1 MNENNFIIEG
11 IDYISSDN
19 NGDDRLRCIKC
30 NHIFSTKF
38 KFIEHQDLRCKE
50 LIIIGEEIKER
61 KKIKELVLTYTE
73 KVDMVMFK
81 KIVNNFDTL
90 FESGKLGRFVDKNYN
105 VIENKESI
113 KTIVKKMYF
122 NKLQSE
128 EVEYRYVGKQTEG
141 RLYSKIA
148 SLQGIS
154 RVIRHSLAKNIYWDI
169 DMNNAHP
176 VILRFYCEENNIP
189 CSNLIYYNENRNDC
203 FKSLMDKFNMSRD
216 EAKKIPLTSINGGL
230 IYEDCPKW
238 MIDLHEELFLIRDAI
253 CKLNPL
259 YVKRAK
265 ENYDKKLK
273 ARNETLR
280 NPKNKSQNKPLFE
293 NINGSA
299 CNYMLCK
306 YENIILQCC
315 LKKIKEMG
323 LTVGALVFDGFMCYR
338 KDGVIIEDLLVILE
352 EEILR
357 DIRIPIKLSEKG
369 MDEGLNLDEFEVNN
383 LPLDEFDGI
392 VRLDDYVCPS
402 IFSSSAISIVRA
414 GLGRGKSTASI
425 SYINNNHFNKIFIIT
440 PRKTYAE
447 SIVNRFNKESNY
459 KFELYSDKKIYK
471 DYYIENPSYIVVQC
485 ESLHRLVNYGTEGLC
500 VIIDEI
506 ESFLT
511 QLTSTKTHKKNHLE
525 NIKIFEMLCYSSKVI
540 GMDAF
545 ISEKSF
551 NVFKLIGL
559 DVNYYN
565 YIKPLEKRTYTEINS
580 VTVSIPSKNPNLKP
594 KNKVLYFE
602 PFVEK
607 IEELVFSGKKM
618 FLFISSV
625 AKLELLKERL
635 ISRGLNKDRIASYSS
650 KGKDELDDVNSLW
663 VNKDVVIC
671 TSSLTVGVNFDIP
684 NHFHSI
690 GIYLSATSRNLVRDV
705 FQSMYRVRH
714 LIDNKLYFI
723 LDTNHHGICEPT
735 FKNIIKNDLLTKE
748 DNILNL
754 YKKYK
759 IEKNEECDRIEWLEE
774 LYINNILE
782 HNISIM
788 TLQNEF
794 FKYLKYC
801 NYEKEDGDAH
811 DDMKDLEIIE
821 DHVGP
826 IINYIDIPSINSDEM
841 KILRMLNIK
850 TELEISKLEKF
861 FFQQSI
867 ENMAIEDET
876 ICWGLYMD
884 YGKNKFRNISYEKG
898 IRGNTIGLGD
908 IINTTLPILAEKL
921 SLRLEIIQNLTS
933 WFNVENS
940 HDIKTTIEDKKIQLL
955 IPIFKENIKAIYDAF
970 DIRETRKEE
979 GSEMTTTNIIKI
991 TNQVLNK
998 WGFSK
1003 IKRSERVNKRIE
1015 GKRVSNSSFKIE
1027 NEGGIYDKI
1036 KPKRR
1041 NRSPKKS

>member
-1 MNENNFIIEG
+1 MINNKMI
-11 IDYISSDN
+11 
-19 NGDDRLRCIKC
+19 
-30 NHIFSTKF
+30 
-38 KFIEHQDLRCKE
+38 
-50 LIIIGEEIKER
+50 
-61 KKIKELVLTYTE
+61 TYTE

-105 VIENKESI
+105 VIQNKESI
-113 KTIVKKMYF
+113 KTIVKKMYL
-122 NKLQSE
+122 NKLNVGE

-141 RLYSKIA
+141 RLYSKIP

-189 CSNLIYYNENRNDC
+189 CSNLIYYNENRDEC
-203 FKSLMDKFNMSRD
+203 FKSLMDKFNISRD
-216 EAKKIPLTSINGGL
+216 DAKKIPLTSINGGL

-238 MIDLHEELFLIRDAI
+238 MIDLHEELFLIRNAI
-253 CKLNPL
+253 CRLNPL

-273 ARNETLR
+273 ARNQTLR
-280 NPKNKSQNKPLFE
+280 NPKNKAQNKPLFE

-306 YENIILQCC
+306 YENMILQCC
-315 LKKIKEMG
+315 LRKIKEME
-323 LTVGALVFDGFMCYR
+323 LNVGALVFDGFMCYR
-338 KDGVIIEDLLVILE
+338 KDGVIIDNLLILLE

-357 DIRIPIKLSEKG
+357 DIRIPIKLSVKDME
-369 MDEGLNLDEFEVNN
+369 EGLNLDEFEVNDI
-383 LPLDEFDGI
+383 PIDEFDGI
-392 VRLDDYVCPS
+392 VRLDDFVCPS
-402 IFSSSAISIVRA
+402 IFSSSPITIVKA

-459 KFELYSDKKIYK
+459 KFDLYSDKEIFK

-511 QLTSTKTHKKNHLE
+511 QLTSTKTHKKNHLD

-551 NVFKLIGL
+551 NVFKLIGPANG
-559 DVNYYN
+559 VNYYN
-565 YIKPLEKRTYTEINS
+565 YIKPLEKRIYTEIKS
-580 VTVSIPSKNPNLKP
+580 VTISIPSKNPALKP
-594 KNKVLYFE
+594 RNKVLYFE
-602 PFVEK
+602 PFMQK

-625 AKLELLKERL
+625 SKLQLLKERL
-635 ISRGLNKDRIASYSS
+635 ICNGLNEDRIVSYSS
-650 KGKDELDDVNSLW
+650 KGKDKLDDVNNLW
-663 VNKDVVIC
+663 INKDVVIC

-684 NHFHSI
+684 EHFHSI

-723 LDTNHHGICEPT
+723 LDSNHHGLCEPT
-735 FKNIIKNDLLTKE
+735 FKWSIKNHLLTKE

-759 IEKNEECDRIEWLEE
+759 IEKNEECNRIEWLEE

-782 HNISIM
+782 HNLSIM
-788 TLQNEF
+788 TLEIEF
-794 FKYLKYC
+794 FKYLKDC
-801 NYEKEDGDAH
+801 NYTLDTGYKEDYDR
-811 DDMKDLEIIE
+811 DWKIIE
-821 DHVGP
+821 SNTCS
-826 IINYIDIPSINSDEM
+826 IFNYIDIPSINSDEM
-841 KILRMLNIK
+841 KILRVKDMK
-850 TELEISKLEKF
+850 TDLENSKLEKF

-876 ICWGLYMD
+876 ICWRLYMD

-898 IRGNTIGLGD
+898 IRKNTIGLGD

-921 SLRLEIIQNLTS
+921 SLRLEVIQNLTS

-955 IPIFKENIKAIYDAF
+955 IPIFKENIKTIYHAF
-970 DIRETRKEE
+970 DIRQTRKEE
-979 GSEMTTTNIIKI
+979 SSDMTTSNIIRI

-1003 IKRSERVNKRIE
+1003 IKRIERQRVREK
-1015 GKRVSNSSFKIE
+1015 GKRLSNSTFKIE
-1027 NEGGIYDKI
+1027 NEEGIYDKI
-1036 KPKRR
+1036 KPKKR